1 MAKRS
6 ALIVNIHI
14 YYEQTEMNVIIFVSL
29 PLLIS
34 HEFYT
39 FCINDWSHD
48 MQEQKIYIC
57 SYLVFLS
64 CFLVQIF
71 EQS

>member
-48 MQEQKIYIC
+48 MQDQKIYM
-57 SYLVFLS
+57 FLLS
-64 CFLVQIF
+64 ISVLFSSTNI
-71 EQS
+71 